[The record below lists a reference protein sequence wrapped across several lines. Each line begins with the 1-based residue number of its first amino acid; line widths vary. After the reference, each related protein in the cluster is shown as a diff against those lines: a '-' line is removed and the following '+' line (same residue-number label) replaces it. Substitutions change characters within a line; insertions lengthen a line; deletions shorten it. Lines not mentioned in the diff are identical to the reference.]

1 LYDSVN
7 AGHDEIADRQAH
19 MRSIVFLLAAFLW
32 QPITGGAAEAVPQT
46 VTETWAEFDAR
57 AEPLEV
63 EVVREE
69 TVGGITTRYVRFV
82 VGTFAGKKTW
92 VAAFYAF
99 PEGAGIARGHPTTRE
114 RVPNKQLH
122 DHS

>member
-1 LYDSVN
+1 
-7 AGHDEIADRQAH
+7 

-92 VAAFYAF
+92 VAAFLCL
-99 PEGAGIARGHPTTRE
+99 PGGRRDCQGA
-114 RVPNKQLH
+114 PNNA
-122 DHS
+122 